1 MVDQRMRFSAT
12 ARSPTQH
19 RVMARYTA
27 SRGDSYDNSLTESV
41 NALYKKEFDYQG
53 GRGMM
58 YQR

>member
-1 MVDQRMRFSAT
+1 
-12 ARSPTQH
+12 
-19 RVMARYTA
+19 MARYTA